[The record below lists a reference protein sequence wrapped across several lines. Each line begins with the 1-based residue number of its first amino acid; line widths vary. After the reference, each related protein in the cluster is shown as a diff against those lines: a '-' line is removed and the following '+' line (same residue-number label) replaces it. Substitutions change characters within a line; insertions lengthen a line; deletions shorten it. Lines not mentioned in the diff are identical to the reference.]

1 MPTKPPRRDLDSSNS
16 ATSRRKVI
24 PVDFDLKVDHG
35 FHSSFLFFFFFFL
48 INFARL
54 MRTLTNSLTRRTK
67 MTTKITMMNW
77 Q

>member
-35 FHSSFLFFFFFFL
+35 FLFFFFFFL